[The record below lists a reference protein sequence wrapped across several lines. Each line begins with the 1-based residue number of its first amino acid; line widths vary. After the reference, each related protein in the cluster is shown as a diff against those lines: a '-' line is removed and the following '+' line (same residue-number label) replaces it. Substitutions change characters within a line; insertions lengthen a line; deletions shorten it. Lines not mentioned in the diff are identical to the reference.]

1 MKKIIM
7 AMFAACAALVGWSDE
22 EISLVETEMT
32 QVTVPFGIKGYM
44 PSNKDVVRIE
54 KTSESALRLTALKV
68 GRCDLEVSGD
78 NDLRQKFQITVRP
91 PLAYELKNLQRELE
105 RVPEVHCTIVGE
117 TIRIDGEV
125 KSIKKWNYMMK
136 VIKGYGKVRNFAE
149 FTPGPE
155 ILLRMKESLQQS
167 GFDVV
172 FERHSGEPE
181 SWKANCV
188 ALEYSKVNR
197 TMTVQ
202 AKVYTPEQQ
211 AKILACL
218 KSEKRWLVIDEK
230 DKESFD
236 DEIQIK
242 GNIQVIVAKPIVRIS
257 VAYMAIGESDLKHIG
272 NTIAKEGDLLNIGSQ
287 TRPIFSTLQSFIPH
301 TAAGRHGQNTAEVPV
316 GINIFTKFLAA
327 NSISRVSDT
336 GYTLMESWAK
346 DGAKFKS
353 GGTRFVPVA
362 GADSADL
369 KEIPY
374 GFVINT
380 KGGMINDNTMDLNF
394 DFEISTLVFN
404 PDGSG
409 TFDRKEDLSK
419 LKLSCPIGRTTLV
432 GGFMDMVDRRTP
444 PSGLPF
450 LRSTPI
456 LNWFVADSDKEVSD
470 RRLVIM
476 ICPEIVDSTQDAKPD
491 VDKEINIRVQDQA
504 SKDTEQVEKER
515 KEAKGFTGFWS
526 WLNWFAF

>member
-1 MKKIIM
+1 MKKLILTL
-7 AMFAACAALVGWSDE
+7 AAAGAALFGWSDE

-32 QVTVPFGIKGYM
+32 QVTVPFGIRGYM

-54 KTSESALRLTALKV
+54 KTSDSALRLTALKV

-172 FERHSGEPE
+172 FNRHAGEPE

-211 AKILACL
+211 AKIMECL
-218 KSEKRWLVIDEK
+218 KSEKRWLIVDQS
-230 DKESFD
+230 DKETFD

-242 GNIQVIVAKPIVRIS
+242 GNIQVVVAKPIIRLS
-257 VAYMAIGESDLKHIG
+257 VAYMAVSDREVELIG
-272 NTIAKEGDLLNIGSQ
+272 NPNV
-287 TRPIFSTLQSFIPH
+287 R
-301 TAAGRHGQNTAEVPV
+301 AGRSPLSLEGTFWSIQNLIRGGGNDHHAEIGATLSVTAD
-316 GINIFTKFLAA
+316 FLKE
-327 NSISRVSDT
+327 NGISRISET
-336 GYTLMESWAK
+336 GYTLVESWDK
-346 DGAKFKS
+346 DGARFKS
-353 GGTRFVPVA
+353 GGTVFVKVA
-362 GADSADL
+362 GADAADL

-374 GFVINT
+374 GFEIKA
-380 KGGMINDNTMDLNF
+380 KGGMKDDASMSVDF
-394 DFEISTLVFN
+394 DFGISTVQQTG
-404 PDGSG
+404 PD
-409 TFDRKEDLSK
+409 TYDRKEDISK
-419 LKLSCPIGRTTLV
+419 QKIVCPIGRTTLI
-432 GGFMDMVDRRTP
+432 GGFRKFVDENTLR
-444 PSGLPF
+444 GLPV
-450 LRSTPI
+450 LRNTPI
-456 LNWFVADSDKEVSD
+456 FSWFFASDDDNVED
-470 RRLVIM
+470 RKLIVM
-476 ICPEIVDSTQDAKPD
+476 VCPEIVDNTQDAKPD
-491 VDKEINIRVQDQA
+491 VNKEINIPVQA
-504 SKDTEQVEKER
+504 RAAKPVSQVIDER
-515 KEAKGFTGFWS
+515 KPYKGFWS
-526 WLNWFAF
+526 WLNWFMP

>member
-1 MKKIIM
+1 MKKLM
-7 AMFAACAALVGWSDE
+7 MTLVAASAALFGWADE

-54 KTSESALRLTALKV
+54 KTSDSALRLTALKV
-68 GRCDLEVSGD
+68 GRCDLEVTGD
-78 NDLRQKFQITVRP
+78 NDLQQKFQITVRP

-105 RVPEVHCTIVGE
+105 RVPEVHCTIVGD

-172 FERHSGEPE
+172 FERHAGEPE

-211 AKILACL
+211 AKILECL
-218 KSEKRWLVIDEK
+218 KSEKRWLVVDSS
-230 DKESFD
+230 DKEAFD

-242 GNIQVIVAKPIVRIS
+242 GNIQVIVSKPVIRLS
-257 VAYMAIGESDLKHIG
+257 VAYMVVGDRDVSDYG
-272 NTIAKEGDLLNIGSQ
+272 NPNAGNVLSVEGTFKTIQNLLHGGGNHGNVAQ
-287 TRPIFSTLQSFIPH
+287 LNANLDV
-301 TAAGRHGQNTAEVPV
+301 AA
-316 GINIFTKFLAA
+316 KFLKG
-327 NSISRVSDT
+327 NNISRISET
-336 GYTLMESWAK
+336 GYTLMESWDK
-346 DGAKFKS
+346 EGARFKS
-353 GGTRFVPVA
+353 GGTTFVRIA
-362 GADSADL
+362 GADAADL

-374 GFVINT
+374 GFEIKA
-380 KGGMINDNTMDLNF
+380 KGGMTDDANMAVDF
-394 DFEISTLVFN
+394 DFAMSTVQQTG
-404 PDGSG
+404 PD
-409 TFDRKEDLSK
+409 TYDRKEDLSK
-419 LKLSCPIGRTTLV
+419 QKINCPIGRTTLI
-432 GGFMDMVDRRTP
+432 GGFRKFIDRDTLN
-444 PSGLPF
+444 GLPI
-450 LRSTPI
+450 LRNTPI
-456 LNWFVADSDKEVSD
+456 FSWFFADNTSELED
-470 RRLVIM
+470 RKLIM
-476 ICPEIVDSTQDAKPD
+476 MVCPEIVDNTQDAKPD
-491 VDKEINIRVQDQA
+491 VNKEINIAVQTQA
-504 SKDTEQVEKER
+504 AKSTQEVREER
-515 KEAKGFTGFWS
+515 KPFSGFWS
-526 WLNWFAF
+526 WLNWFQL

>member
-1 MKKIIM
+1 MKKLM
-7 AMFAACAALVGWSDE
+7 LTMVAAGAALFGWSDE

-32 QVTVPFGIKGYM
+32 QVTVPFGIRGYM

-54 KTSESALRLTALKV
+54 KTSDSALRLTALKV

-78 NDLRQKFQITVRP
+78 NDLLQKFQITVRP

-172 FERHSGEPE
+172 FNRHAGEPE

-211 AKILACL
+211 AKIMECL
-218 KSEKRWLVIDEK
+218 KSEKRWLLVDQTDK
-230 DKESFD
+230 DTYD

-242 GNIQVIVAKPIVRIS
+242 GNIQVVVAKPIIRLS
-257 VAYMAIGESDLKHIG
+257 VAYMAVSDKEADEYG
-272 NTIAKEGDLLNIGSQ
+272 NANVRNGASPLNVQGTFQTIQNLLHGGGNHGNVA
-287 TRPIFSTLQSFIPH
+287 TLQGNLDV
-301 TAAGRHGQNTAEVPV
+301 TAG
-316 GINIFTKFLAA
+316 FLKE
-327 NSISRVSDT
+327 NGISRISET
-336 GYTLMESWAK
+336 GYTLIESWDAE
-346 DGAKFKS
+346 GARFKS
-353 GGTRFVPVA
+353 GGTVFVKVA
-362 GADSADL
+362 GADAADL

-374 GFVINT
+374 GFEIKA
-380 KGGMINDNTMDLNF
+380 KGGMKDDTNMSVDF
-394 DFEISTLVFN
+394 DFDISTVQQTG
-404 PDGSG
+404 PD
-409 TFDRKEDLSK
+409 TYDRKEDISK
-419 LKLSCPIGRTTLV
+419 QKIVCPIGRTTLI
-432 GGFMDMVDRRTP
+432 GGFRKFADENTLK
-444 PSGLPF
+444 GLPV
-450 LRSTPI
+450 LRNTPI
-456 LNWFVADSDKEVSD
+456 FSWFFAADDNTFED
-470 RRLVIM
+470 RKLVMM
-476 ICPEIVDSTQDAKPD
+476 ICPEIVDNTQDVKPD
-491 VDKEINIRVQDQA
+491 VNKEINIAVQAQA
-504 SKDTEQVEKER
+504 SKPTAEVKEER
-515 KEAKGFTGFWS
+515 KPYKGFWS
-526 WLNWFAF
+526 WLNWFMP

>member
-1 MKKIIM
+1 MKKLIVM
-7 AMFAACAALVGWSDE
+7 LVAAGAALCGWSDE
-22 EISLVETEMT
+22 EISLAEAEMT

-54 KTSESALRLTALKV
+54 KTSDSALRLTALKI

-91 PLAYELKNLQRELE
+91 PIVIILKNLQRELE
-105 RVPEVHCTIVGE
+105 RVPEVHCSIVGDS
-117 TIRIDGEV
+117 IRIDGEV

-136 VIKGYGKVRNFAE
+136 VLKGREYASVTRNFAE

-172 FERHSGEPE
+172 FERHAGEPE

-218 KSEKRWLVIDEK
+218 KSEKRWLVVDQS

-242 GNIQVIVAKPIVRIS
+242 GNIQVVVAKPVIRLS
-257 VAYMAIGESDLKHIG
+257 VAYMAVSDGDVHSYGNANGAGALDIQGHFRTIQNLLHGGGNHGNLAYLEGNLNVTAHFLKE
-272 NTIAKEGDLLNIGSQ
+272 N
-287 TRPIFSTLQSFIPH
+287 
-301 TAAGRHGQNTAEVPV
+301 
-316 GINIFTKFLAA
+316 GINR
-327 NSISRVSDT
+327 ISET
-336 GYTLMESWAK
+336 GYTLIESWDK
-346 DGAKFKS
+346 EGARFKS
-353 GGTRFVPVA
+353 GGTTFVKVA
-362 GADSADL
+362 GADAADL

-374 GFVINT
+374 GFEIKA
-380 KGGMINDNTMDLNF
+380 KGGMTDDTTMAVDF
-394 DFEISTLVFN
+394 DFGISTVQQTG
-404 PDGSG
+404 PD
-409 TFDRKEDLSK
+409 TYDRKEDLSK
-419 LKLSCPIGRTTLV
+419 QKVNCPIGRTTLI
-432 GGFMDMVDRRTP
+432 GGFRKFADNNTLK
-444 PSGLPF
+444 GLPI
-450 LRSTPI
+450 LRNTPI
-456 LNWFVADSDKEVSD
+456 FSWFFAEDGGRIED
-470 RRLVIM
+470 RKLIVM
-476 ICPEIVDSTQDAKPD
+476 VCPEIVDNTQDLKPD
-491 VDKEINIRVQDQA
+491 VNKEINLAVQTQGAKSTD
-504 SKDTEQVEKER
+504 EVREER
-515 KEAKGFTGFWS
+515 KPYKGFWS
-526 WLNWFAF
+526 WLNWFQP